1 MDKEQKE
8 LEIKKLELEKA
19 KVLEGLLRT
28 IAIMLLTMGAGIG
41 TLMQKLYPDEI
52 KKFLLVILISLFIAF
67 TILFIFIW
75 IRLEKII
82 KELKRWIY

>member
-41 TLMQKLYPDEI
+41 TLMQKLYPNEI

-82 KELKRWIY
+82 KELKRWMY

>member
-19 KVLEGLLRT
+19 KVLEGILRT
-28 IAIMLLTMGAGIG
+28 IAIMLLTIGAGIG

-52 KKFLLVILISLFIAF
+52 KKFLLIILITLFIAF

-82 KELKRWIY
+82 KELKKWIH

>member
-28 IAIMLLTMGAGIG
+28 IAIMLLTIGAGIG

>member
-52 KKFLLVILISLFIAF
+52 KKFLLIILITLFIAF

-82 KELKRWIY
+82 KELKKWIH